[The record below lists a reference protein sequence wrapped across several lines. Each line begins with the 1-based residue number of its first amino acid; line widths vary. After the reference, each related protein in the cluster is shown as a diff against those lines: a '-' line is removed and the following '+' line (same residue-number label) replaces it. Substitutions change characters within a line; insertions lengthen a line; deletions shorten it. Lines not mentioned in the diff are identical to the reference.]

1 MTEVELNFGN
11 AFAGELIT
19 NTGKL
24 RIGTEDGDFRP
35 YELLAGALGSCL
47 FATFQEIIEKMRL
60 DFENCHLDVKIEKRE
75 TVPTTAKWI
84 QVTGTIKGADK
95 EKRDKYERAFKL
107 ATEHCS
113 IYQTMSG
120 VAEMEWTLELI

>member
-1 MTEVELNFGN
+1 MIDVELKFGN
-11 AFAGELIT
+11 EFEGELIT
-19 NTGKL
+19 PTGKVK
-24 RIGTEDGDFRP
+24 IGGEDGMMRP

-60 DFENCHLDVKIEKRE
+60 NFISCHLDVKIEKRE
-75 TVPTTAKWI
+75 TVPTTAKMILI
-84 QVTGTIKGADK
+84 QAEIEGANL
-95 EKRDKYERAFKL
+95 EKKDKYERAFKL

-120 VAEMEWTLELI
+120 VAEMNWELKLI